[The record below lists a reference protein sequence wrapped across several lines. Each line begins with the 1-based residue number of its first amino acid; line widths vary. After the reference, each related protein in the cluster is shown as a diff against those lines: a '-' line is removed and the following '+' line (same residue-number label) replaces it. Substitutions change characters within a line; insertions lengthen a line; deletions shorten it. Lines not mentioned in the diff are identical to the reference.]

1 MSAFR
6 TGTYGRTWVFEIRTM
21 FWKVHIESRAGGPT
35 GWVLQILLIEQLKD
49 AVWAVVLHLSKL
61 APKS

>member
-35 GWVLQILLIEQLKD
+35 GWVLQIPRSEQLKS
-49 AVWAVVLHLSKL
+49 AVWAVVLHLSRHT
-61 APKS
+61 PKP